1 MPSVCS
7 RPGARQT
14 FLTLSYSMDRFPINI
29 FWGCGVSQMIVV
41 PEGKEEVSPSSSV
54 CPCSM
59 LSDLLWVLENEVLT
73 SWRSRNTTTQN

>member
-1 MPSVCS
+1 
-7 RPGARQT
+7 
-14 FLTLSYSMDRFPINI
+14 
-29 FWGCGVSQMIVV
+29 MIVV

-73 SWRSRNTTTQN
+73 SWRSRNTTTQNRKGRICQHPTVP